1 VKDIRPGPDPS
12 FRGPGY
18 LVNGGGLLFFTADDG
33 LAGTELWRSDGT
45 TAGTVLVEDIGPYPT
60 ESRPEFLTVVG
71 GTLFFTAAD
80 GVHGRELWALHL
92 PAGCR

>member
-1 VKDIRPGPDPS
+1 MHA
-12 FRGPGY
+12 
-18 LVNGGGLLFFTADDG
+18 TAPRNADMRRRDAGSAADG
-33 LAGTELWRSDGT
+33 LAGTELWRSNGT